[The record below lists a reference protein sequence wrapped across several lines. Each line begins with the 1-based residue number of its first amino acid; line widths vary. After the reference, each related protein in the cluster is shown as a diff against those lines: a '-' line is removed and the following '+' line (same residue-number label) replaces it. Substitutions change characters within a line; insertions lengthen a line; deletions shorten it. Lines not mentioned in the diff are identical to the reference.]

1 MADEVRFFV
10 WDTRIISAW
19 QIYAN
24 GYDWE
29 LLNSGAI
36 TYFAANV
43 FMTNPGIVTEDGMIE
58 PRTLLLQ
65 LGRSVG
71 EGAIHEDLDI
81 TNYGSREARFN
92 LEIAIRSDFADI
104 FEVKSGTIV
113 RRGIVMRA
121 DNWRVFETG
130 VPDLAGLYR
139 HFEADPAVGEHTRCR
154 VALWRDDEVAPKV
167 AVAVTSGESRLV
179 FVPVGGD
186 SAAPHHSAALDLEDV
201 GKVAA
206 DGDLK
211 IEPRLLGTVVGDVQV
226 FVDGTFPD

>member
-1 MADEVRFFV
+1 MF
-10 WDTRIISAW
+10 
-19 QIYAN
+19 
-24 GYDWE
+24 E
-29 LLNSGAI
+29 LLIAGANFEDC
-36 TYFAANV
+36 FAP
-43 FMTNPGIVTEDGMIE
+43 FLKRLPE
-58 PRTLLLQ
+58 
-65 LGRSVG
+65 LGRMSMG
-71 EGAIHEDLDI
+71 DTLPGRGIMM
-81 TNYGSREARFN
+81 
-92 LEIAIRSDFADI
+92 RSD
-104 FEVKSGTIV
+104 
-113 RRGIVMRA
+113 
-121 DNWRVFETG
+121 NCRVFETG
-130 VPDLAGLYR
+130 VPDLAGLNR
-139 HFEADPAVGEHTRCR
+139 HFEADPPVGEHTRRR